1 MTLNDIAKK
10 MCAKGKGILAAD
22 ESTGT
27 IAKRFKSINVENSEK
42 NRLNFR
48 QTLFNS
54 SAMKD
59 FIGGVILFDETIK
72 QKTALGPTVPEL
84 ISKHGAIPGIKVDK
98 GAKPMAGSIDE
109 TVTEG
114 LDGLRERLKE
124 YYNLGARFTKWRAVY
139 KISDKFPSTQSIKSN
154 AHALARYAALVQE
167 AKMVP
172 IVEPEVLMDGS
183 HNIDKCYQV
192 TTDVLNE
199 CYNELEI
206 HKVDLK
212 GTVLK
217 PNMVIPGS
225 ECKDKSSSEEIA
237 KKTLDCLKKNVPS
250 DVPGIA
256 FLSGGQSEM
265 ESSKNL
271 NEINKINDSNFLI
284 TFSYGRGL
292 QASAL
297 KEFGKDQKNTENIQK
312 AFNHRAKMNGLSSKG
327 EWSENLEKESA
338 AQPLKRLVY
347 LISPSKIKENF
358 YSDLNEVLAFKN
370 VKFFQLRLKKIK
382 KKDLLQIINKV
393 KKITIKHNVKLILN
407 DNFILANKT
416 KVDGCHMG
424 QRDGSFKIARKKL
437 KRKILG
443 ITCHGSKTL
452 AEEAYRNN
460 ADYIAFGSFFKSKLK
475 PGAKKA
481 NISIIRWAKKKIK
494 KPIVVIGGINNLNY
508 KKLINAGA
516 KYIAISSFIWDNP
529 KLKPELAIRKFK

>member
-1 MTLNDIAKK
+1 MTLNEIAKK
-10 MCAKGKGILAAD
+10 MCAEGKGILAAD

-27 IAKRFKSINVENSEK
+27 IAKRFKSINVENIEK

-59 FIGGVILFDETIK
+59 FIGGVILFDETIR
-72 QKTALGPTVPEL
+72 QRTTLGPSIPEL
-84 ISKHGAIPGIKVDK
+84 ITKQGAVPGIKVDK
-98 GAKPMAGSIDE
+98 GAKPLAGSSDE

-114 LDGLRERLKE
+114 LDGLRERLQE
-124 YYNLGARFTKWRAVY
+124 YYDLGARFTKWRAVY
-139 KISDKFPSTQSIKSN
+139 KISNEFPSVQSIKSN

-192 TTDVLNE
+192 TTNVLNE

-225 ECKDKSSSEEIA
+225 ECEDKSSAEEIA
-237 KKTLDCLKKNVPS
+237 KRTLDCLKKNVPTE
-250 DVPGIA
+250 VPGIA
-256 FLSGGQSEM
+256 FLSGGQSEI

-271 NEINKINDSNFLI
+271 NEINKINDTNFLI

-297 KEFGKDQKNTENIQK
+297 KEFGKNQENTQNIQK

-327 EWSENLEKESA
+327 EWSEELEKEFA
-338 AQPLKRLVY
+338 A
-347 LISPSKIKENF
+347 
-358 YSDLNEVLAFKN
+358 
-370 VKFFQLRLKKIK
+370 
-382 KKDLLQIINKV
+382 
-393 KKITIKHNVKLILN
+393 
-407 DNFILANKT
+407 
-416 KVDGCHMG
+416 
-424 QRDGSFKIARKKL
+424 
-437 KRKILG
+437 
-443 ITCHGSKTL
+443 
-452 AEEAYRNN
+452 
-460 ADYIAFGSFFKSKLK
+460 
-475 PGAKKA
+475 
-481 NISIIRWAKKKIK
+481 
-494 KPIVVIGGINNLNY
+494 
-508 KKLINAGA
+508 
-516 KYIAISSFIWDNP
+516 
-529 KLKPELAIRKFK
+529 